1 MQRSWELNSD
11 CSNRED
17 CEKVKKNVLTPLK
30 LAHKAT
36 ASVCSFES
44 GKLEN
49 KQQSTMDE
57 FD

>member
-1 MQRSWELNSD
+1 MHRSWELIRD
-11 CSNRED
+11 GSNCED
-17 CEKVKKNVLTPLK
+17 CGKVKKSLLTPLK
-30 LAHKAT
+30 LVHKAT